1 MTRQRRIKARLQVLA
16 VTVGLLG
23 LAVPAMAQNA
33 VPGGAAAPEKVVDF
47 REAMRTLV
55 QNLSTY
61 ARSLKPGFIVVAEN
75 GLDLATKP
83 DFQDNTL
90 LFPARTF
97 TRAIDGTLEPDLL
110 KKLTPPSVKEAAKE
124 SPALSAARAILSTN
138 VETANSLGLT
148 IFDLEFATKPQD
160 IDRAYAQA
168 HAKKFVPFVADNP
181 ILGRVPPY
189 PKLAYNANPKSLDD
203 LKQATNF
210 IYIANAQGFGS
221 TNDFVQ
227 ALSYTNHDIVIT
239 NVFHG
244 RTPLSKLDVERLKYK
259 KLGARRLVLAE
270 VDVSTVATY
279 NFLWQPNWGMND
291 PAFVNVPLRDDPD
304 RYRITYWDPAWH
316 SLLYGG
322 TASYLYGVM
331 DLGFDGVVLKGVDGW
346 RYFETG
352 GEENQ

>member
-1 MTRQRRIKARLQVLA
+1 MTRQRWIKAGLRVLA
-16 VTVGLLG
+16 VTVAVLG
-23 LAVPAMAQNA
+23 LAGPTMAQNA
-33 VPGGAAAPEKVVDF
+33 APGDAETIIDF
-47 REAMRTLV
+47 RETMRVLV
-55 QNLSTY
+55 QNISTY
-61 ARSLKPGFIVVAEN
+61 ARSLKPGFIVIAEH
-75 GLDLATKP
+75 GLDLVTKP

-97 TRAIDGTLEPDLL
+97 ARSLDGVLEPELFPR
-110 KKLTPPSVKEAAKE
+110 LTPPSGKEAAKE
-124 SPALSAARAILSTN
+124 APALSAARTVLTTN
-138 VETANSLGLT
+138 VETAKSLGLT
-148 IFDLEFATKPQD
+148 ILDLEFATKPQD

-168 HAKKFVPFVADNP
+168 SAKKYLPYVADNP
-181 ILGRVPPY
+181 ILGRIPPY

-203 LKQATNF
+203 LKQATNY

-221 TNDFVQ
+221 TSDFIQ

-244 RTPLSKLDVERLKYK
+244 RNPLTKFDVERLKYK

-270 VDVSTVATY
+270 VDVSSVATY
-279 NFLWQPNWGMND
+279 NFLWQPGWGLAD
-291 PAFVNVPLRDDPD
+291 PAFVHIPFRDDPD
-304 RYRITYWDPAWH
+304 RYRITYWDPAWQ

-346 RYFETG
+346 RYFESG